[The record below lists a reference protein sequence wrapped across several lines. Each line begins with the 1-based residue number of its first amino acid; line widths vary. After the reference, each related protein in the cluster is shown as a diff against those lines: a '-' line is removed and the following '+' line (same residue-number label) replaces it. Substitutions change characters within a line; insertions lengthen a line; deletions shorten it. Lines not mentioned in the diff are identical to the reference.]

1 MHSTETDCG
10 SCSVDPK
17 VHHGTKRSLAVCEHI
32 GEVLGDFILVF
43 YRDICPEDS
52 LIRGRNYIT
61 TETANAFSRRGP
73 GFIENKKFH
82 SQSGCRLGH
91 GRTRLGSG
99 LRAVALRCLSREN
112 AGRTMSVLHKAL

>member
-52 LIRGRNYIT
+52 LISRRNYLT
-61 TETANAFSRRGP
+61 SETANSLSAAAGP
-73 GFIENKKFH
+73 GLWKSWNLIMNLA
-82 SQSGCRLGH
+82 SD
-91 GRTRLGSG
+91 
-99 LRAVALRCLSREN
+99 
-112 AGRTMSVLHKAL
+112 